1 MARSCLKHWLQ
12 AMQRHTY
19 NRLRIAVIGTGI
31 SGLSAAWLLSQRH
44 YVSVFERDGRVG
56 GHSNTVAV
64 PTADGLV
71 PVDTGFVVFNT
82 SAYPNLTALFEHLGV
97 ATQASDMSLS
107 VSLDDGELEYSGGN
121 LSGLF
126 AQRGNL
132 LRGRFWSMLGDIVRF
147 YREAPRAVTAL
158 EATNSTL
165 GEYLSAEGYGQAF
178 QEDHLLPMAAAIW
191 SAPAEALRDYPAAAF
206 VRFYENHGLLR
217 LRDRPIWRTVV
228 GGSRAYVV
236 ELTRTFANRI
246 MLDTPVKGITRLS
259 DGVLIDDGSGRTRQF
274 DHVVIATHADQALAL
289 LRDPS
294 PRERELLGAF
304 RYTRNAAILHSDA
317 SFMPKRR
324 AAWASWNY
332 AGYRNHSA
340 EPVRVTYWMNRLHG
354 LTADRQLFVTL
365 NPSRPPEPAGII
377 RSQIYDHPL
386 FDTQALGAQREL
398 WSLQGERN
406 TWFCGAHFGAG
417 FHEDGL
423 QSGLAVAEE
432 LGGARRPWT
441 VDRESDRIYL
451 PAGRRG
457 RMTKVLV

>member
-1 MARSCLKHWLQ
+1 
-12 AMQRHTY
+12 MQRHNH

-56 GHSNTVAV
+56 GHSNTVDV
-64 PTADGLV
+64 PVVGGTV
-71 PVDTGFVVFNT
+71 PVDTGFVVFNA
-82 SAYPNLTALFEHLGV
+82 SAYPNLTALFDHLGV

-107 VSLDDGELEYSGGN
+107 VSLDDGALEYSGGN
-121 LSGLF
+121 LRGLF
-126 AQRGNL
+126 AQRENL
-132 LRGRFWSMLGDIVRF
+132 LNGRFWSMLGDIVRF
-147 YREAPRAVTAL
+147 YREAPRAVSAL
-158 EATNSTL
+158 EASKATL

-191 SAPAEALRDYPAAAF
+191 SAPAEALLDYPAAAF
-206 VRFYENHGLLR
+206 LRFYENHGLLR
-217 LRDRPIWRTVV
+217 LRGRPIWRTV
-228 GGSRAYVV
+228 GGCSRAYVAA
-236 ELTRTFANRI
+236 LTHTFANRI
-246 MLDTPVKGITRLS
+246 LLNTPVRGITRLH
-259 DGVLIDDGSGRTRQF
+259 DGVLIDDGSGRARQF
-274 DHVVIATHADQALAL
+274 DHVVVATHADQALAL

-294 PRERELLGAF
+294 PRERELLGPF
-304 RYTRNAAILHSDA
+304 RYTRNTAILHSDA

-332 AGYRNHSA
+332 AGYRNRSA

-354 LTADRQLFVTL
+354 LADDRPFFVTL
-365 NPSRPPEPAGII
+365 NPSRVPSPGSII
-377 RSQIYDHPL
+377 HSQIYEHPL
-386 FDTQALGAQREL
+386 FDTQALRAQREL

-432 LGGARRPWT
+432 LGGTRRPWT
-441 VDRESDRIYL
+441 VNRESDRIFL
-451 PAGRRG
+451 PAARSG
-457 RMTKVLV
+457 RMERVLA